1 MPVASAPKPIGQTV
15 NGYRHGRVPRALRE
29 GQLLD
34 VAEEVFGEFGYQGG
48 SIEEITRRAGV
59 KRPLIYTYFGGKDGL
74 YIACYRR
81 AREEFDQRLASALSG
96 LAPDQDDDVV
106 RALIER
112 GARVYFEFLF
122 EQPGRWEM
130 LYGTGTAIAGPI
142 AEEARML
149 RFRTVDMIATVI
161 AQSAPATDASTCR
174 AFAHA
179 ISGAGEQLA
188 HWWRQE
194 PTIELDQLVAWH
206 TRFVWRGI
214 AQLREEETEPS
225 ETKPVSSSQG
235 PGSGP
240 RA

>member
-1 MPVASAPKPIGQTV
+1 VYTGPVASALNPVEQTV

-29 GQLLD
+29 EQLLD

-106 RALIER
+106 LALIER

-122 EQPGRWEM
+122 ERPQRWQI
-130 LYGTGTAIAGPI
+130 LYGSGAAQTGPA
-142 AEEARML
+142 AEEVISL
-149 RFRTVDMIATVI
+149 RFRTVDTIAGLI
-161 AQSAPATDASTCR
+161 AQTSPRTDTRTCQ

-179 ISGAGEQLA
+179 VSGAGEQLA
-188 HWWRQE
+188 RWWRRTPE
-194 PTIELDQLVAWH
+194 IELDELVDWQ
-206 TRFVWRGI
+206 TRFIWHGI
-214 AQLREEETEPS
+214 AQLREEENPA
-225 ETKPVSSSQG
+225 G
-235 PGSGP
+235 
-240 RA
+240 